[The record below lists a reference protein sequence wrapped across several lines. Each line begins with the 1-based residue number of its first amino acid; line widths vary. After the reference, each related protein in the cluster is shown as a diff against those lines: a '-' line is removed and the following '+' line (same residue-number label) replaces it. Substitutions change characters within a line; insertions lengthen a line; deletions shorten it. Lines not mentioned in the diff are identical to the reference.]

1 LYAKL
6 FVGCKCLKSNKK
18 RRRKMINRNLKAK
31 IECLILILLVFCM
44 GNVFANICGDV
55 NSSSTVDIVDALMI
69 AQAYVG
75 LNPAGYDMSAADVN
89 GSGTVD
95 IVDALIVAQY
105 YVGLISSFSGCL
117 TGSPA
122 PTGGISSVP
131 TAAPTPNA
139 SRTQA
144 PYPVPAATDCGAWVL
159 QDNVCCGRYCNA
171 LDSSEGCG
179 SCSGNCVNISSRTA
193 KSGTWPEVHS
203 VTSSEPWK
211 YSRSTHYGMGYGGA
225 CAFGVYQV
233 CSSALKSGDPRWI
246 SPQCD
251 AFCKAYPD
259 LCKDPAG
266 TTLRGNWGA
275 PPGDYYTQFWASL
288 PGERDNYLSCGEC
301 FEIVRTKKDGTDYA
315 VGETG
320 YTPSITLTVA
330 DSCPCAANVKWCCN
344 SGRDHC
350 YEVSDFKYG
359 CQLPPGLPF
368 NPTLDREF
376 TADESLHID
385 LCDIAMARLQSGDPN
400 GNMVDGVIP
409 TKYRRVP
416 CPVVGNIYVWLHSGA
431 SAYWFA
437 LSIVNV
443 KGLGAV
449 TIAEA
454 QTAAGD
460 WVSLQRDPNYS
471 SQRPQERYGTWVIPQ
486 GAGPFAIPIPLRFTN
501 GAGTVLTA
509 AGAIKA
515 WAPTDSTM
523 SELYFIDTGVQF

>member
-1 LYAKL
+1 MLNF
-6 FVGCKCLKSNKK
+6 FVNLICLNLNIILKRGGKK
-18 RRRKMINRNLKAK
+18 MVKINLKAK
-31 IECLILILLVFCM
+31 MKFVVFTLLVFCM
-44 GNVFANICGDV
+44 GQVFPAVCGDV
-55 NSSSTVDIVDALMI
+55 NSSGAVDIVDALTI
-69 AQAYVG
+69 AQYYVG
-75 LNPAGYDMSAADVN
+75 MSPTTFDASVADVN
-89 GSGTVD
+89 GSGAVD
-95 IVDALIVAQY
+95 IVDALVVAQY
-105 YVGLISSFSGCL
+105 YVGLISSFPGCSG
-117 TGSPA
+117 TPG
-122 PTGGISSVP
+122 PTTVSTTAVP
-131 TAAPTPNA
+131 TPDPN
-139 SRTQA
+139 RTQA
-144 PYPVPAATDCGAWVL
+144 PYPDPSSPDCGSWVL
-159 QDNVCCGRYCNA
+159 KDNVCCGRYCNTQ
-171 LDSSEGCG
+171 DNSEGCG
-179 SCSGNCVNISSRTA
+179 SCSGNCVTISSKTA

-203 VTSSEPWK
+203 VTSDEPWH

-233 CSSALKSGDPRWI
+233 CSSALKSVDPRWI

-266 TTLRGNWGA
+266 TTLRGNFGA

-320 YTPSITLTVA
+320 YTPSIILTVA

-350 YEVSDFKYG
+350 YEVSDFRYG

-368 NPTLDREF
+368 DPAAEREF
-376 TADESLHID
+376 RSDESLHID
-385 LCDIAMARLQSGDPN
+385 LCDIAMARLQTGDAN

-409 TKYRRVP
+409 TKYRRVA

-431 SAYWFA
+431 GNYWFA

-454 QTAAGD
+454 QDAAGN
-460 WVSLQRDPNYS
+460 WVALQRDPNYS

-486 GAGPFAIPIPLRFTN
+486 GTGPFAVPISLRFTN
-501 GAGTVLTA
+501 GAGTTITA
-509 AGAIKA
+509 TGAIKA
-515 WAPTDSTM
+515 MAPTDSSL